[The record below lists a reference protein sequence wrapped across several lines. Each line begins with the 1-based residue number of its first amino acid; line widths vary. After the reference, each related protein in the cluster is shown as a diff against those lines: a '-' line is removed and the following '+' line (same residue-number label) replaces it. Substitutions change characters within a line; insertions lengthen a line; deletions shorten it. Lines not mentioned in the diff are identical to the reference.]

1 MFIFAQKNQYFLQKN
16 LEYIMKQPITIDQQ
30 TTCYK
35 ILKDNLLWY
44 THDSNLSSFQYK
56 MKEQQSILRKFL
68 YLSGIHFILNSIVII
83 FYLKAS

>member
-1 MFIFAQKNQYFLQKN
+1 
-16 LEYIMKQPITIDQQ
+16 MKQPITIDQQ